1 MTRFKIQKA
10 TTTKKGWKESLIDRI
25 NEGKALPVISY
36 VVGSNLVF
44 DDQNELMEGWAYY
57 TEYPGPERNLAR
69 MAQYQAVMAQA
80 EGQDSEYVKRD
91 YLKFL
96 KAALQSIAD
105 EDLVE
110 DLQEE
115 IDADKL
121 TFSETAD
128 RLGFPKFDDGLN
140 NPLLILAKLPLPI
153 YLTTSYHTFL
163 EMALRR
169 EGKQPR
175 TEICYWNNQ
184 LSRIPSNFDD
194 DNTYHPTIEEPLVYH
209 LHGLDAHPA
218 SLVLTEDDHLD
229 FLVNTARDWEG
240 IPLIIR
246 QALTDS
252 ALMLLGFGLAHW
264 DFRTVFRGLIR
275 ASLAERRP
283 KSVAIQL
290 QGDDHQQNYLKNY
303 LDQEGKFEVYWGDAP
318 GFMQEIWQVWA
329 S

>member
-10 TTTKKGWKESLIDRI
+10 ETAQKGWKESLIDRI
-25 NEGKALPVISY
+25 NEGKALPIISY
-36 VVGSNLVF
+36 VVGNNLVF
-44 DDQNELMEGWAYY
+44 GDMGELIEGWAYY
-57 TEYPGPERNLAR
+57 TEYPGPERNLAI
-69 MAQYQAVMAQA
+69 MAQYQNVMVQSG
-80 EGQDSEYVKRD
+80 GQDSEYVKRD

-105 EDLVE
+105 EDLVA
-110 DLQEE
+110 DLKEE

-128 RLGFPKFDDGLN
+128 RLNFPNFDNGLD

-153 YLTTSYHTFL
+153 YLTTSYHNFL
-163 EMALRR
+163 ELALRR
-169 EGKQPR
+169 EGKQPH

-184 LSRIPSNFDD
+184 LGRIPSAF
-194 DNTYHPTIEEPLVYH
+194 NTESSYQPTVEEPLVYH
-209 LHGLDAHPA
+209 LHGIDAHPA

-252 ALMLLGFGLAHW
+252 ALMLLGFGLTSW
-264 DFRTVFRGLIR
+264 DFRTVFRGMIR

-290 QGDDHQQNYLKNY
+290 QGDEHQKNYMKNY
-303 LDQEGKFEVYWGDAP
+303 LDQEGKFEVYWGDARN
-318 GFMQEIWQVWA
+318 FMQEIWQAWA